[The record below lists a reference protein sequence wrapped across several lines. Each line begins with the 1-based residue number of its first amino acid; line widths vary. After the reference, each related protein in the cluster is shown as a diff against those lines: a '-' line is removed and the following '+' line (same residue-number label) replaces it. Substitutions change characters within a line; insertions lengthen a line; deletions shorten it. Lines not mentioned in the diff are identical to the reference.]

1 MAHSTWDQR
10 AEEGPLNL
18 SMTSS
23 LFGNTDDDS
32 GDEHVL
38 YSAGYDVKWVPPL
51 SHITLTTVVG
61 EALL

>member
-38 YSAGYDVKWVPPL
+38 YSAGYDVKWVPP
-51 SHITLTTVVG
+51 
-61 EALL
+61 